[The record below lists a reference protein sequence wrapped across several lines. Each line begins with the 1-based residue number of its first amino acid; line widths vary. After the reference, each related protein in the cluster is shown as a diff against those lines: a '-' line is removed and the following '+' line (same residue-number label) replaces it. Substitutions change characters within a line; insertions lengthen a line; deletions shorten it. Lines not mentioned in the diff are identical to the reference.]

1 MGAFCAP
8 QMKGRN
14 IGEKKQNVF
23 KYFWLQYFYSFYY
36 YVIHSSNIHIVQI
49 PYTVV
54 IPVCHSTTEKLTI
67 QFQTW
72 LTPQLTVLKMLLAL
86 VSANCKQLNYREFQ
100 GNGIWNQFQKY
111 SGKAERTEPQSWF
124 TVSSGARHA
133 PSSNGEERGVNLG
146 VLSAHR
152 DTGI

>member
-1 MGAFCAP
+1 MDGWIDRLKINKQITLAVHCGCILCP

-14 IGEKKQNVF
+14 TGEKKQNIF

-36 YVIHSSNIHIVQI
+36 YVILSSNTHIVPI

-54 IPVCHSTTEKLTI
+54 IPVCHSTTEKLTV

-72 LTPQLTVLKMLLAL
+72 LTPQLTVLKMLPAL

-100 GNGIWNQFQKY
+100 GNRIGNQFRKY
-111 SGKAERTEPQSWF
+111 RGKAERTEP
-124 TVSSGARHA
+124 
-133 PSSNGEERGVNLG
+133 
-146 VLSAHR
+146 
-152 DTGI
+152 